1 MNKAKFYP
9 WIFAVV
15 FGIVGTIA
23 CMKVAC
29 IYQDLASKTM
39 WYSVE
44 KPHSL
49 VNPHVI
55 DYERSSA
62 SANILRYLGILSF
75 TIIFI
80 AILVGIPVYLELS
93 DVTNETL
100 GSKIGKILFACLAA
114 SYFAYLFV
122 EGLLRY
128 WLWDYMRLGWDY
140 RTSPI
145 TGTLFGSFI
154 GTISGLAIGIIIGF
168 MRKDF
173 LGGLTISIII
183 FGILGSIVGR
193 FFYNNGFIVSL
204 SIVPAFAS
212 IGYAIGKPVAEKAEI
227 AEIKRREEE
236 RRRKEYERIMKECKL
251 KLKQW
256 KEEGYDVSE
265 LEEMLK

>member
-9 WIFAVV
+9 LIFAVV
-15 FGIVGTIA
+15 FGIVGIIA
-23 CMKVAC
+23 CMKVGC

-75 TIIFI
+75 TTLFTLIFFTSLIIIGIDEEIWRLLLISFFI
-80 AILVGIPVYLELS
+80 GGF
-93 DVTNETL
+93 L
-100 GSKIGKILFACLAA
+100 GL
-114 SYFAYLFV
+114 LFV
-122 EGLLRY
+122 EELLRT
-128 WLWDYMRLGWDY
+128 WLWDYLWDY

-168 MRKDF
+168 MKEDYS
-173 LGGLTISIII
+173 LTLISIII
-183 FGILGSIVGR
+183 FDILGSIVGWS
-193 FFYNNGFIVSL
+193 FYNNGFIVSF

-212 IGYAIGKPVAEKAEI
+212 IGYAIGVPIKER
-227 AEIKRREEE
+227 AEIKRREELERERIRREEE

>member
-39 WYSVE
+39 WDNVAKIGWRE
-44 KPHSL
+44 
-49 VNPHVI
+49 VHVI
-55 DYERSSA
+55 NYERSSA